1 MIVADVA
8 VSLEGNMFVE
18 SNSFD
23 EVLFDFAAQLT
34 DTSIGPGE
42 FLMHLLSLTVM
53 NHDLAT

>member
-1 MIVADVA
+1 
-8 VSLEGNMFVE
+8 MFVE